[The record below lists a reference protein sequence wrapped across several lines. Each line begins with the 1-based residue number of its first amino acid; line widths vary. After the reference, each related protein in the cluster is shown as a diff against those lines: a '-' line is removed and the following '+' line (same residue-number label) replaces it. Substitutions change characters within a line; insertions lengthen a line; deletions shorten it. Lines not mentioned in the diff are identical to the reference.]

1 MQIASQ
7 KIYEKSVS
15 IHAQGILIKK
25 IFMKAIALGA
35 MLFASLS
42 IDSAEAAGVVVCNN
56 CFSPKDAAIN
66 SGTGFTIVMDYDGQ
80 KLYGYEV
87 EYDREL
93 KRYRAVTN
101 QVPESIVQA
110 FLRGMSISGPSSVT
124 ANDINNRTDA
134 VEATSSGS
142 STYTLRPGDPNY
154 TNPIRFPDA
163 FRNSNA
169 YDVVNSA
176 SVRSLL
182 GQALA
187 RELAGATTGSE
198 TWDSL
203 AFQVQSIILSI
214 SDSTIGVGSYR
225 FVIIWSNGTK
235 SVYTIDADTVTEAK
249 YVNGESRDDVGNPIP
264 DANIANPDTAGGYA
278 GEYRFSSGGSFGSWQ
293 GSAGIYG
300 VPVSNGSSSTTGMS
314 CGWDGTNLT
323 CKAK

>member
-1 MQIASQ
+1 
-7 KIYEKSVS
+7 
-15 IHAQGILIKK
+15 
-25 IFMKAIALGA
+25 MKAIAIAA
-35 MLFASLS
+35 MLVTSCFISN
-42 IDSAEAAGVVVCNN
+42 AEAAGVVVCNN

-66 SGTGFTIVMDYDGQ
+66 SGVGYTIVMDYDGQ
-80 KLYGYEV
+80 KLYAYEV

-93 KRYRAVTN
+93 RRYRAVTN
-101 QVPESIVQA
+101 QVPGSIVQA
-110 FLRGMSISGPSSVT
+110 FQRGLSIAGPSSIT
-124 ANDINNRTDA
+124 AKDVKVKPEDA
-134 VEATSSGS
+134 GAKSSGS
-142 STYTLRPGDPNY
+142 SSYTLRAGDPNY
-154 TNPIRFPDA
+154 PNPIRFPDA

-169 YDVVNSA
+169 YEVVNSA

-187 RELAGATTGSE
+187 RELAGATTGSD

-203 AFQVQSIILSI
+203 AFQVQSILLSI
-214 SDSTIGVGSYR
+214 ADSTIGIGSYR
-225 FVIIWSNGTK
+225 LVIIWSNGTK

-278 GEYRFSSGGSFGSWQ
+278 GEYRFSSGGTFSSWQ

-314 CGWDGTNLT
+314 CGWDGANLT

>member
-1 MQIASQ
+1 
-7 KIYEKSVS
+7 
-15 IHAQGILIKK
+15 
-25 IFMKAIALGA
+25 MKAVAIAAL
-35 MLFASLS
+35 LVTSC
-42 IDSAEAAGVVVCNN
+42 IVTNVDAAGVVVCNN

-66 SGTGFTIVMDYDGQ
+66 SGIGFTIVMDYDSQ

-93 KRYRAVTN
+93 KRHRAVTN
-101 QVPESIVQA
+101 QVPDSIVQA
-110 FLRGMSISGPSSVT
+110 FHRGLSIAGPPSIT
-124 ANDINNRTDA
+124 ASEIKIKPDDL
-134 VEATSSGS
+134 EAKSSGS
-142 STYTLRPGDPNY
+142 TTYTLHAGDPNY
-154 TNPIRFPDA
+154 PNPIRFPDA

-169 YDVVNSA
+169 YEVVNSA

-187 RELAGATTGSE
+187 RELAGATTGSD

-203 AFQVQSIILSI
+203 AFQVQSLMLSI
-214 SDSTIGVGSYR
+214 ANSTIGIGSYS

-264 DANIANPDTAGGYA
+264 DTNIANPDTAGGYA
-278 GEYRFSSGGSFGSWQ
+278 GEYRFSSGETFNSWQ

-314 CGWDGTNLT
+314 CGWDGANLT
-323 CKAK
+323 CRAK